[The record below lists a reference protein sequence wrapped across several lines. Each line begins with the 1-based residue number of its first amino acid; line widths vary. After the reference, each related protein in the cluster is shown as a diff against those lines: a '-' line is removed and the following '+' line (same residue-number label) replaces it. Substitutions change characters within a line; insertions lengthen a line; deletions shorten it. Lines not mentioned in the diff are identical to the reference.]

1 MFRKFIYQFFT
12 KENPIWFNV
21 LNLLILLPILIW
33 PFIFY
38 TTIFFFDNPK
48 NIGLTYLLF
57 FTVNA
62 YPIYLLIIAFFN
74 SKLFFKNRILG
85 LILPLIIAVG
95 CLYTAFSIRKDSAE
109 GLAEVEKID
118 KEREAQGFIGV
129 SDDFK
134 IVDNRV
140 FRYDTLIEGA
150 DAKTFEIVSWAWQR
164 DKNYY
169 YRFGKR
175 VPTVDR
181 ETFEDLDYHYGKDK
195 NHAYYDDNII
205 EGADAKTFY
214 HIEGTQDA
222 KDKNNCYRWGEK
234 VDCTVIETEE

>member
-1 MFRKFIYQFFT
+1 MFLKFINQFFT

-21 LNLLILLPILIW
+21 LNLVILLPILIW

-38 TTIFFFDNPK
+38 TTIFFFDNPE
-48 NIGLTYLLF
+48 NLGLTYLLF
-57 FTVNA
+57 FVVNA

-74 SKLFFKNRILG
+74 SKLFLNNRILG
-85 LILPLIIAVG
+85 LILPMIVAVG
-95 CLYTAFSIRKDSAE
+95 GLYAAFSIRKDSE
-109 GLAEVEKID
+109 ERLAEVEKIE
-118 KEREAQGFIGV
+118 KEREAQGFISV

-134 IVDNRV
+134 IIDDKV

-150 DAKTFEIVSWAWQR
+150 DAKTFEIVSWGWQR
-164 DKNYY
+164 DKNNY

-175 VPTVDR
+175 VPAIDR

-195 NHAYYDDNII
+195 NHAYYDDKII

-234 VDCTVIETEE
+234 VECDVLETEE

>member
-1 MFRKFIYQFFT
+1 MFRKFITQFFT
-12 KENPIWFNV
+12 KKNPIWFNI
-21 LNLLILLPILIW
+21 LNLAILLPILIW

-48 NIGLTYLLF
+48 NLGLTYLLF
-57 FTVNA
+57 FVVNA

-74 SKLFFKNRILG
+74 SKLFIQNRTLG
-85 LILPLIIAVG
+85 VILPLTIIVVGLYAV
-95 CLYTAFSIRKDSAE
+95 FSIRKE
-109 GLAEVEKID
+109 TTERLAEVNKID
-118 KEREAQGFIGV
+118 SERKAQGFIGV

-134 IVDNRV
+134 IINNKV

-150 DAKTFEIVSWAWQR
+150 DAETFEIVSWDWQR

-169 YRFGKR
+169 YRFGKI
-175 VPTVDR
+175 VPTIDR
-181 ETFEDLDYHYGKDK
+181 KTFEDLHYHYGKDK
-195 NHAYYDDNII
+195 NHAYYDDKII
-205 EGADAKTFY
+205 EVADAKTFY

-234 VDCTVIETEE
+234 VDCKVLETQE

>member
-1 MFRKFIYQFFT
+1 MFRKFINQFFT

-21 LNLLILLPILIW
+21 LNLVILLPILIW

-38 TTIFFFDNPK
+38 TTIFFFDNPE
-48 NIGLTYLLF
+48 NLGLTYLLF
-57 FTVNA
+57 FVVNA

-74 SKLFFKNRILG
+74 SKLFLKNRILG
-85 LILPLIIAVG
+85 LILPLIVAVG
-95 CLYTAFSIRKDSAE
+95 GLYAAFSIRKDSE
-109 GLAEVEKID
+109 ERLAEVEKIE
-118 KEREAQGFIGV
+118 KEREAQGFISV

-134 IVDNRV
+134 IIDDKV

-150 DAKTFEIVSWAWQR
+150 DAKTFEIVSWGWQR
-164 DKNYY
+164 DKNNY

-175 VPTVDR
+175 VPAIDR

-195 NHAYYDDNII
+195 NHAYYDDKII

-234 VDCTVIETEE
+234 VECDVLETEE